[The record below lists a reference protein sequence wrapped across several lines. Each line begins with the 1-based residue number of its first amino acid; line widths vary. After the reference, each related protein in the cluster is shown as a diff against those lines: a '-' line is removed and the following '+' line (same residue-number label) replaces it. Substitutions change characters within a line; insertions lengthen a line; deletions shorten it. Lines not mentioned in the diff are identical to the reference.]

1 MMLFMVV
8 MAVAVLGAH
17 AAPQQAP
24 IPEARGLEVTP
35 VPIIS
40 QTQTDSVDG
49 SFNYRYNN
57 LY

>member
-1 MMLFMVV
+1 MVV